1 MQERAEWFS
10 CISWIYSFVVMEYL
24 SFIGRVFI
32 NTIAVCIA
40 SECILYIMKKA
51 TIFKYTVKRLCNRV
65 KSVTEQM
72 GPL

>member
-1 MQERAEWFS
+1 
-10 CISWIYSFVVMEYL
+10 MEYL
-24 SFIGRVFI
+24 SFIDRVFI

>member
-10 CISWIYSFVVMEYL
+10 CITRIYSFVVMKFL

-32 NTIAVCIA
+32 NTIAVFIA
-40 SECILYIMKKA
+40 SECILYIVKKT
-51 TIFKYTVKRLCNRV
+51 TIFKYTVKRLCNIV